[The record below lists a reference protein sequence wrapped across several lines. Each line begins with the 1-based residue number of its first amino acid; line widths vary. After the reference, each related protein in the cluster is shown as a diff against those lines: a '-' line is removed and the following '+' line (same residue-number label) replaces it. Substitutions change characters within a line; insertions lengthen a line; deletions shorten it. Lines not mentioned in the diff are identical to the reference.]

1 MHSGLI
7 GMGTLFMIVLF
18 VGIGG
23 VIILPGGWKVG
34 FASVAGLSFL
44 GLATTGY
51 AVAKQEGKVASEIF

>member
-1 MHSGLI
+1 
-7 GMGTLFMIVLF
+7 MGTLFMIVLF